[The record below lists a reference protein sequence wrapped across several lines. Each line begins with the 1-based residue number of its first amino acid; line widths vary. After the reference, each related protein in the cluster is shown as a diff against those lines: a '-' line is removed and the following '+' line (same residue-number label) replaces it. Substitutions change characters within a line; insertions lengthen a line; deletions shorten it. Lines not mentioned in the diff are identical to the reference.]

1 MVKHVLHEA
10 SLFVQYVF
18 YRKHITAIKRSWAN
32 DKYQHKRQSHHHHH
46 HHHWHKR
53 SGDALNP
60 CLVLTTKGFWGRG
73 SRQRRTF
80 HFNPSSGAAH
90 SYFSQN
96 LNRFLKFTSKP
107 QTRPDSWSSK
117 DNITF
122 CKSFDLLMILC
133 SYFKYLINKSLTRFF
148 ICNLLMSRFMFR

>member
-1 MVKHVLHEA
+1 MPQME
-10 SLFVQYVF
+10 
-18 YRKHITAIKRSWAN
+18 RKADGETCITWSKPLCSICFLQTTYNSYKKSWAN

-80 HFNPSSGAAH
+80 HFKPSSGAAH

-96 LNRFLKFTSKP
+96 LNRFLKLTSKP
-107 QTRPDSWSSK
+107 QTRPDSWSWK
-117 DNITF
+117 DTIT
-122 CKSFDLLMILC
+122 SSDLLQKL
-133 SYFKYLINKSLTRFF
+133 RFVDDF
-148 ICNLLMSRFMFR
+148 VFLFQIFDQ